1 MQTVDKFLQLFNE
14 KSAHTVNMI
23 RQREKKMRKQRAPPG
38 GEVESMEVPEE
49 LKRFNSMTD
58 KEQQEHAEEIA
69 ETIEKLMREGKL
81 PYYGKRK

>member
-1 MQTVDKFLQLFNE
+1 
-14 KSAHTVNMI
+14 
-23 RQREKKMRKQRAPPG
+23 MRKQRAPPG
-38 GEVESMEVPEE
+38 EEVDSMEVPEE

-69 ETIEKLMREGKL
+69 ETIEKLMRDGKI